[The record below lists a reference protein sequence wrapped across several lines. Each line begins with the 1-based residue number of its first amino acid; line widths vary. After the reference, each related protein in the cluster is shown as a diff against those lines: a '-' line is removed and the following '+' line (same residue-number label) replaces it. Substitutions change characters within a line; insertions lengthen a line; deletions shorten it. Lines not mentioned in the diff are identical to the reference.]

1 MNEDIR
7 RDLAWVATTVLFFC
21 FGLGIGSWATEHR
34 VERKQAERDAIVR
47 TVLEAMGKLER

>member
-1 MNEDIR
+1 MDDDMK
-7 RDLAWVATTVLFFC
+7 RDVVWMSTSLVFFVI
-21 FGLGIGSWATEHR
+21 GLGLGSWATERR